1 MKIRTYWTL
10 VKLSSAYRTQTKP
23 RSQTGRVLGR
33 VVSLIAMLPFE
44 AILFSMYNNL
54 YALLKSV
61 HAEAAVI
68 AISVVVAQMLAFL
81 FGLMFVATTLYFARD
96 IETFLV
102 YPLSP
107 WVLVSAR
114 FAWLWWTELV
124 TTALFAGP
132 GFVAYGL
139 HEGSLSLRLQL
150 VLMLVLVPVIPL
162 MLAFI
167 FMSIFMRVTNVRG
180 LRNTLR
186 YLGGI
191 LGIAVYVGIQVVLR
205 DGVGQAWSN
214 AAAAQQFLTGPNG
227 YVTKI
232 SAVFPPSLW
241 EINALTAPAATQRLL
256 FWGLTLLLTAALTG
270 LCVLLAER
278 LFLSGY
284 LGTFEQARR
293 RRKATDLRTSRRK
306 RSTGPVRA
314 LLIREWKVFLR
325 TPAFVMNTM
334 SSMVT
339 GFFAAVLPI
348 LSGNWDYLSSM
359 DPWVAALATAGFLVF
374 MGTGS
379 MVALTTT
386 TREGK
391 QFYHLKVLPI
401 SAHTYVRAKWWSANV
416 YCLAIALVANIVQV
430 AVLHMSPSAA
440 LMGTV
445 MGLVACAAYNAFA
458 VFLDLSE
465 PNLNWANEQM
475 AFQGKRIYLL
485 LIGELLVGGVVA
497 GIDALIHFSLH
508 LDWLAVYGI
517 DLVVAGA
524 ALVLALSSLN
534 ENASALYA
542 EIE

>member
-10 VKLSSAYRTQTKP
+10 VKLSSSYRTQTKP

-33 VVSLIAMLPFE
+33 VLSLIALIPFE
-44 AILFSMYNNL
+44 AFLFSMYNNL
-54 YALLKSV
+54 YTLLKSV

-68 AISVVVAQMLAFL
+68 ATGVVVAQILAFL
-81 FGLMFVATTLYFARD
+81 FGLMFVATTMYFARD
-96 IETFLV
+96 IEAFLV
-102 YPLSP
+102 YPVAP

-114 FAWLWWTELV
+114 FVWLWWTELV
-124 TTALFAGP
+124 TTAMFAGP
-132 GFVAYGL
+132 GFVAYGI
-139 HEGSLSLRLQL
+139 HQGSVSLWLQL
-150 VLMLVLVPVIPL
+150 VLMLVIVPVIPL

-167 FMSIFMRVTNVRG
+167 FMSIFMRVTNVRS

-191 LGIAVYVGIQVVLR
+191 LGLGVYVGIQVAFREGIGHV
-205 DGVGQAWSN
+205 WSN

-232 SAVFPPSLW
+232 SSVFPPSLW
-241 EINALTAPAATQRLL
+241 EINALTAPTAPQRLW

-270 LCVLLAER
+270 FCAFLAER

-284 LGTFEQARR
+284 IGGFEQSRR
-293 RRKATDLRTSRRK
+293 RRKATEVRASRR
-306 RSTGPVRA
+306 RRHFSPVRA
-314 LLIREWKVFLR
+314 LLIREWKVFVR

-359 DPWVAALATAGFLVF
+359 DPWLAALVTAGFLVF

-391 QFYHLKVLPI
+391 QFYHLKTLPI
-401 SAHTYVRAKWWSANV
+401 SARTYTLAKWWSANV
-416 YCLAIALVANIVQV
+416 YCLAIALVASIVEV
-430 AVLHMSPSAA
+430 AVLHMSASSA
-440 LMGTV
+440 LLGTAIG
-445 MGLVACAAYNAFA
+445 MAACAAYNAFA
-458 VFLDLSE
+458 VLLDLSD
-465 PNLNWANEQM
+465 PKLNWTNEQM
-475 AFQGKRIYLL
+475 AFQGKRVFLL

-497 GIDALIHFSLH
+497 GVDAAVHFALH
-508 LDWLAVYGI
+508 LDWVGVYAV
-517 DLVVAGA
+517 DLVLVGA
-524 ALVLALSSLN
+524 ALVVALSSLN
-534 ENASALYA
+534 ENAPGLYA